1 MTTTHLPAMPA
12 PETRTRRRRLRV
24 TAVLVI
30 AAVIALA
37 LLAFLSGGTDG
48 AGKVADPDSSRR
60 FGSRAL
66 AQVLRQQGVDV
77 QVVRSITALE
87 SARVDASTSVV
98 VGSFE
103 YLGEAAAQR
112 TTQHA
117 LAASR
122 LVLLEPSDLALED
135 LGIPLSSTARA
146 SVRLSAQCTT
156 EVAEPGDRIDA
167 AVTFYRSTSSI
178 DGRGPAM
185 PDGATGCFMDEE
197 GSSAVVVLPAG
208 SSRPETVVLGSIESV
223 TNAKVSEASHAAVGL
238 RTLGATNR
246 LVWYL
251 PDVTDLAVPD
261 ASGKYAPTDRAV
273 PEWFVPGVVLLAL
286 AFVILAVARGR
297 RLGRIVAEPLPVVV
311 RAVETTEARGRLY
324 RRASDRGRA
333 AGSLRGGTHS
343 RLAAR
348 LGLPHHA
355 SADAVVG
362 AVARATDRDATEVRA
377 VLYGADPVNDS
388 DLVLLA
394 EQLAQLEENVR
405 GE

>member
-1 MTTTHLPAMPA
+1 MTTTHLPAAPA
-12 PETRTRRRRLRV
+12 PVTRTRRRRLRM

-30 AAVIALA
+30 AAVVALT
-37 LLAFLSGGTDG
+37 LLAFLSGGADG

-60 FGSRAL
+60 SGSRAL

-87 SARVDASTSVV
+87 SARMDASTSVL
-98 VGSFE
+98 VGSFD

-112 TTQHA
+112 TAQHA
-117 LAASR
+117 SR
-122 LVLLEPSDLALED
+122 AGRFVLLEPSDLALED
-135 LGIPLSSTARA
+135 LGIPLASTARA
-146 SVRLSAQCTT
+146 SVQMSAQCTS
-156 EVAEPGDRIDA
+156 EVAEPDDRIDA
-167 AVTFYRSTSSI
+167 AATFYRSTRSI
-178 DGRGPAM
+178 DGDGPAM
-185 PDGATGCFMDEE
+185 PGGATGCFAEE
-197 GSSAVVVLPAG
+197 DGSSAVVVLPAA

-223 TNAKVSEASHAAVGL
+223 TNAKVSEASHAAMGL
-238 RTLGATNR
+238 RAFGATSR

-261 ASGKYAPTDRAV
+261 ASGQYVPTDRAV
-273 PEWFVPGVVLLAL
+273 PEWFTPGVVLLAL
-286 AFVILAVARGR
+286 AFVVLAVARGR

-333 AGSLRGGTHS
+333 AGTLRGGTRS

-355 SADAVVG
+355 AADALVG
-362 AVARATDRDATEVRA
+362 AVARATDGEATAVRA
-377 VLYGADPVNDS
+377 LLYGADPVNDS

>member
-1 MTTTHLPAMPA
+1 MTTTHLPAAPA
-12 PETRTRRRRLRV
+12 PVTRTRRRRLRM

-30 AAVIALA
+30 AAVVALT
-37 LLAFLSGGTDG
+37 LLAFLSGGADG

-60 FGSRAL
+60 SGSRAL

-87 SARVDASTSVV
+87 TARMDASTSVV
-98 VGSFE
+98 VGSFD

-112 TTQHA
+112 TAQHA
-117 LAASR
+117 SR
-122 LVLLEPSDLALED
+122 AGRFVLLEPSDLALED
-135 LGIPLSSTARA
+135 LGIPLASTARA
-146 SVRLSAQCTT
+146 SVQMSAQCTS
-156 EVAEPGDRIDA
+156 EVAEPDDRIDA
-167 AVTFYRSTSSI
+167 AATFYRSTSSI
-178 DGRGPAM
+178 DGDGPAM
-185 PDGATGCFMDEE
+185 PEGATGCFAEE
-197 GSSAVVVLPAG
+197 DASSAVVVLPAA

-223 TNAKVSEASHAAVGL
+223 TNAKVSEASHAAMGL
-238 RTLGATNR
+238 RAFGATSR

-251 PDVTDLAVPD
+251 PDVMDLAVPD
-261 ASGKYAPTDRAV
+261 AGGQYVPTDRAV
-273 PEWFVPGVVLLAL
+273 PEWFTPGVVLLAL
-286 AFVILAVARGR
+286 AFVVLAVARGR

-333 AGSLRGGTHS
+333 AGTLRGGTRS

-355 SADAVVG
+355 GADAVVG
-362 AVARATDRDATEVRA
+362 AVARATDREATAVRA
-377 VLYGADPVNDS
+377 LLYGADPVNDS

>member
-1 MTTTHLPAMPA
+1 MTTTHLPAAPA
-12 PETRTRRRRLRV
+12 PVTRTRRRRLRM

-30 AAVIALA
+30 AAVVALT
-37 LLAFLSGGTDG
+37 LLAFLSGGADG

-60 FGSRAL
+60 SGSRAL

-87 SARVDASTSVV
+87 SARMDASTSVL
-98 VGSFE
+98 VGSFD

-112 TTQHA
+112 TAQHA
-117 LAASR
+117 SR
-122 LVLLEPSDLALED
+122 AGRFVLLEPSDLALED
-135 LGIPLSSTARA
+135 LGIPLASTARA
-146 SVRLSAQCTT
+146 SVQMSAQCTS
-156 EVAEPGDRIDA
+156 EVAEPDDRIDA
-167 AVTFYRSTSSI
+167 AATFYRSTRSI
-178 DGRGPAM
+178 DGDGPAM
-185 PDGATGCFMDEE
+185 PGGATGCFAEE
-197 GSSAVVVLPAG
+197 DGSSAVVVLPAA

-223 TNAKVSEASHAAVGL
+223 TNAKVSEASHAAMGL
-238 RTLGATNR
+238 RAFGATSR

-261 ASGKYAPTDRAV
+261 ASGQYVPTDRAV
-273 PEWFVPGVVLLAL
+273 PEWFAPGVVLLAL
-286 AFVILAVARGR
+286 AFVVLAVARGR

-333 AGSLRGGTHS
+333 AGTLRGGTRS

-355 SADAVVG
+355 GADALVG
-362 AVARATDRDATEVRA
+362 AVARATDGEATAVRA
-377 VLYGADPVNDS
+377 LLYGADPVNDS

>member
-1 MTTTHLPAMPA
+1 MTTTHLPAAPA
-12 PETRTRRRRLRV
+12 PVTRTRRSRLRV
-24 TAVLVI
+24 TAVVAI
-30 AAVIALA
+30 AAVVALA
-37 LLAFLSGGTDG
+37 LLAFLSAGDDG

-60 FGSRAL
+60 SGSRAL

-77 QVVRSITALE
+77 EVVRSITALE
-87 SARVDASTSVV
+87 SARVDASTSVL
-98 VGSFE
+98 VGSFA

-112 TTQHA
+112 TAQHA
-117 LAASR
+117 SGAGR
-122 LVLLEPSDLALED
+122 FVLLEPNDVALED

-146 SVRLSAQCTT
+146 SVRMSATCTS
-156 EVAEPGDRIDA
+156 EVAEPDDRIDA

-178 DGRGPAM
+178 DGHGAAM
-185 PDGATGCFMDEE
+185 PEGATGCFADED

-208 SSRPETVVLGSIESV
+208 SSRPETVVLGSTEAVI
-223 TNAKVSEASHAAVGL
+223 NAKVSDASHAAVGL
-238 RTLGATNR
+238 RALGSTSR

-261 ASGKYAPTDRAV
+261 SSGRYVPSDRAV

-286 AFVILAVARGR
+286 ALVVLAVARGR

-333 AGSLRGGTHS
+333 AGSLRGGTRS
-343 RLAAR
+343 RLSAR

-355 SADAVVG
+355 GADAVVG
-362 AVARATDRDATEVRA
+362 AAAQATDRDATEVRA
-377 VLYGADPVNDS
+377 LLYGADPQNDS
-388 DLVLLA
+388 DLMLLA

>member
-1 MTTTHLPAMPA
+1 M
-12 PETRTRRRRLRV
+12 

-30 AAVIALA
+30 AAVVALT
-37 LLAFLSGGTDG
+37 LLAFLSGGADG

-60 FGSRAL
+60 SGSRAL

-87 SARVDASTSVV
+87 SARMDASTSVL
-98 VGSFE
+98 VGSFD

-112 TTQHA
+112 TAQHA
-117 LAASR
+117 SR
-122 LVLLEPSDLALED
+122 AGRFVLLEPSDLALED
-135 LGIPLSSTARA
+135 LGIPLASTARA
-146 SVRLSAQCTT
+146 SVQLSAQCTS
-156 EVAEPGDRIDA
+156 EVAEPDDRIDA
-167 AVTFYRSTSSI
+167 AATFYRSTSSI
-178 DGRGPAM
+178 DGDGPAM
-185 PDGATGCFMDEE
+185 PGGATGCFAEE
-197 GSSAVVVLPAG
+197 DGSSAVVVLPAA

-223 TNAKVSEASHAAVGL
+223 TNAKVSEASHAAMGL
-238 RTLGATNR
+238 RAFGATSR

-261 ASGKYAPTDRAV
+261 ASGQYVPTDRAV
-273 PEWFVPGVVLLAL
+273 PEWFTPGVVLLAL
-286 AFVILAVARGR
+286 AFVVLAVARGR

-333 AGSLRGGTHS
+333 AGTLRGGTRS

-355 SADAVVG
+355 GADAIVG
-362 AVARATDRDATEVRA
+362 AVARATDREATAVRA
-377 VLYGADPVNDS
+377 LLYGADPVNDS

>member
-1 MTTTHLPAMPA
+1 MTTTHLPAAPA
-12 PETRTRRRRLRV
+12 PVTRTRRRRLRM

-30 AAVIALA
+30 AAVVALT
-37 LLAFLSGGTDG
+37 LLAFLSGGADG

-60 FGSRAL
+60 SGSRAL

-87 SARVDASTSVV
+87 SARMDASTSVL
-98 VGSFE
+98 VGSFD

-112 TTQHA
+112 TAQHA
-117 LAASR
+117 SR
-122 LVLLEPSDLALED
+122 AGRFVLLEPSDLALED
-135 LGIPLSSTARA
+135 LGIPLASTARA
-146 SVRLSAQCTT
+146 SVQLSAQCTS
-156 EVAEPGDRIDA
+156 EVAEPDDRIDA
-167 AVTFYRSTSSI
+167 AATFYRSTSSI
-178 DGRGPAM
+178 DGDGPAM
-185 PDGATGCFMDEE
+185 PGGATGCFAEE
-197 GSSAVVVLPAG
+197 DGSSAVVVLPAA

-223 TNAKVSEASHAAVGL
+223 TNAKVSEASHAAMGL
-238 RTLGATNR
+238 RAFGATSR

-261 ASGKYAPTDRAV
+261 ASGQYVPTDRAV
-273 PEWFVPGVVLLAL
+273 PEWFTPGVVLLAL
-286 AFVILAVARGR
+286 AFVVLAVARGR

-333 AGSLRGGTHS
+333 AGTLRGGTRS

-355 SADAVVG
+355 GADAIVG
-362 AVARATDRDATEVRA
+362 AVARATDREATAVRA
-377 VLYGADPVNDS
+377 LLYGADPVNDS